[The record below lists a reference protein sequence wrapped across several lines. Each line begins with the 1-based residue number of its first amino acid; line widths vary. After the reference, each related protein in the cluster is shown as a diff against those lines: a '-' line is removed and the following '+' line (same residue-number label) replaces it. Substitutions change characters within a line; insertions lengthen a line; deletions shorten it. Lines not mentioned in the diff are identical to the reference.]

1 MSSAFESVWRSL
13 ELIGR
18 KFRALAGDQRALS
31 AVEFALILPLMVTLY
46 LGSVEVSQ
54 GIGAK
59 RKVTMTARTIADL
72 VSQPT
77 NVTNADMTNSLNAAA
92 AVIAPFSANNLI
104 VTVSSVKID
113 ANGTATIDWSDT
125 LHGTAHS
132 KGSPVSLPT
141 ALAVP
146 NTYLLW
152 SEVQYS
158 YTPAIGYVITG
169 TLLLKEQAYMAPR
182 QSASVTRSAT

>member
-1 MSSAFESVWRSL
+1 MNRASESVWQSL
-13 ELIGR
+13 ELIRR
-18 KFRALAGDQRALS
+18 KFRALASDQRALS

-113 ANGTATIDWSDT
+113 ANGTATID
-125 LHGTAHS
+125 
-132 KGSPVSLPT
+132 
-141 ALAVP
+141 
-146 NTYLLW
+146 
-152 SEVQYS
+152 
-158 YTPAIGYVITG
+158 
-169 TLLLKEQAYMAPR
+169 
-182 QSASVTRSAT
+182 